1 VKAWADAPTLSL
13 PRKRGRV
20 FIILAACLALCC
32 PLERSVHA
40 QQPETPRRVTVIAP
54 AFSADSDE
62 AQAFREGLHAA
73 GYVEGRDLAIDWW
86 YGRGS
91 YKDVEEEVGRA
102 VRNKVDVIVVE
113 STVAALAAHRATQ
126 TIPIVMAYV
135 GDPVGVGL
143 VESLRRPGG
152 NVTGVTNMG
161 TELAPK
167 RLQLLKEVVP
177 SAKRIGVLLNPD
189 TPYHKIALA
198 QLKAA
203 MPHLQLELVTA
214 PVRQSDQLNQVFS
227 KLTRSKVD
235 AVLVLGD
242 PFMASNG
249 EALVQLA
256 ARAHLPLS
264 GDWNKAARQGV
275 LIGYWIQPADLFRR
289 AAGYVDK
296 ILRGA
301 SPATLPV
308 EQPTKF
314 NVFVNLR
321 TAKALGLAI
330 PESVLLQANEVI
342 R

>member
-73 GYVEGRDLAIDWW
+73 GYVEGRELAIDWW
-86 YGRGS
+86 YGHGS
-91 YKDVEEEVGRA
+91 YKDVDEEVGRA

-126 TIPIVMAYV
+126 TIPLVMAFV
-135 GDPVGVGL
+135 GDPIGVGL
-143 VESLRRPGG
+143 IESLSRPGG
-152 NVTGVTNMG
+152 NVTGVTNMA
-161 TELAPK
+161 TELGPK
-167 RLQLLKEVVP
+167 RLQLLKEIVP
-177 SAKRIGVLLNPD
+177 SAKRIGVLWNPD
-189 TPYHKIALA
+189 TPLHSKALA
-198 QLKAA
+198 RLKSAA
-203 MPHLQLELVTA
+203 PDLRLELLPVGVHKTEEFA
-214 PVRQSDQLNQVFS
+214 PAFS
-227 KLTRSKVD
+227 TMSRAKVD
-235 AVLVLGD
+235 AVIALGD
-242 PFMASNG
+242 PFMAGNSTVMIRL
-249 EALVQLA
+249 ATKAHIPLA
-256 ARAHLPLS
+256 ADFKS
-264 GDWNKAARQGV
+264 AAKQGV
-275 LIGYWIQPADLFRR
+275 LICYWVQSTDLFER

-296 ILRGA
+296 ILKGA

-314 NVFVNLR
+314 ELAVNLKA
-321 TAKALGLAI
+321 AKTLGLKI